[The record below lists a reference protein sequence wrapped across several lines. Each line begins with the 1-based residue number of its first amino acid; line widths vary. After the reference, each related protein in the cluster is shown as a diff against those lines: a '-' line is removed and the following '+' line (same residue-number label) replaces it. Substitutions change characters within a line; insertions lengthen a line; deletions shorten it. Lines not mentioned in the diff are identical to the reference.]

1 MSALL
6 IGLALAA
13 TVSGT
18 VTDAQ
23 GVPVNNAFVIVY
35 DSRFQFEFAQTDNTG
50 FYEVT
55 DLPGDRFR
63 VRILPP
69 SASDAAE
76 QWAGGVLGACNAP
89 SQTIASDEDA
99 IIDVRL
105 SEGASLAGRVL
116 VNGEPLQGA
125 RVTAKTRRSS
135 IVAQSRFDFTDANGD
150 YRIRGITPDQEGMGV
165 FAVEVQATDVPSQFY
180 PGVYGNTGGDEFTV
194 TPGSS
199 EDLPDFALRPGVEV
213 GGTVSGPSG
222 LVNGGEIAA
231 FSGSRTVTAPIAG
244 GSYTAV
250 GLRPGDVLVWAYAD
264 SLSTTYF
271 PSSPTPGDRISLPED
286 GDSAR
291 DIDLVLPNESRL
303 NARLLGSP
311 FTASSVLLFNE
322 AQTSA
327 VSAQVEEDGIVS
339 IGTLHPGRYLMFV
352 DAVDDGFVEG
362 FILNDAGQPQTF
374 AIDGVTDVGDV
385 SIARGGSISG
395 IVRDTYTGEPIYG
408 AAVIAEPTLRGDRR
422 STTTNRDGEYS
433 LDGLTADRWQLRS
446 EYQSQCLPD
455 PVYVPTYYPDQINP
469 TFGGV
474 VEVSAGSETEWSPT
488 LAPDA
493 DRDGMDDVWE
503 VDNGLDPTRDDS
515 LDDADGD
522 GFTNRDEY
530 LLGTDPNETTVTPPE
545 EEGCKCS
552 SSPVSFW
559 GLCLVGGAL
568 LVRRRRLLTSL

>member
-1 MSALL
+1 MTALL
-6 IGLALAA
+6 IGLALGA

-23 GVPVNNAFVIVY
+23 GSPVDNAFVIVY
-35 DSRFQFEFAQTDNTG
+35 DSRFQFEFAQTDDTG

-89 SQTIASDEDA
+89 SQTVGAEEVA
-99 IIDVRL
+99 VIDVQL
-105 SEGASLAGRVL
+105 FEGARLAGRVL
-116 VNGEPLQGA
+116 REGEPLQGA

-135 IVAQSRFDFTDANGD
+135 IIAQSRFDFTDDNGD
-150 YRIRGITPDQEGMGV
+150 YEIRGITPDEEGMGV
-165 FAVEVQATDVPSQFY
+165 FVVEVQATDVPTQLY

-194 TPGSS
+194 LPGSS
-199 EDLPDFALRPGVEV
+199 EDLPDFPLRLGVTV
-213 GGTVSGPSG
+213 SGTVSGPSG

-244 GSYTAV
+244 GGYTAR
-250 GLRPGDVLVWAYAD
+250 GLRPGEVLVWAYAD
-264 SLSTTYF
+264 GLATTYF

-291 DIDLVLPNESRL
+291 EVDLALPTESRFT
-303 NARLLGSP
+303 AHMLGGP

-327 VSAQVEEDGIVS
+327 VSAEVEEDGTVTV
-339 IGTLHPGRYLMFV
+339 GTLHPGRYLMFV

-362 FILNDAGQPQTF
+362 FVLNDVGDPRAF
-374 AIDGVTDVGDV
+374 LVDGAADVGDV
-385 SIARGGSISG
+385 TLARGGSISG
-395 IVRDTYTGEPIYG
+395 IVNDMYTGEPIYG
-408 AAVIAEPTLRGDRR
+408 AAIIAEPTVRGDRR

-433 LDGLTADRWQLRS
+433 LEGLTADRWRLRA

-455 PVYVPTYYPDQINP
+455 PLFVPTYYPDRINP

-474 VEVSAGSETEWSPT
+474 VEVVAGGETEWNPT
-488 LAPDA
+488 LAPDV

-503 VDNGLDPTRDDS
+503 AENGLDPTRDDG
-515 LDDADGD
+515 LEDADGD

-530 LLGTDPNETTVTPPE
+530 LLGTDPNETTVMPVGE
-545 EEGCKCS
+545 AGCSCS
-552 SSPVSFW
+552 SPSGSGW
-559 GLCLVGGAL
+559 GLWLACGAL
-568 LVRRRRLLTSL
+568 FLRRRRVLTSL